1 MVKLNIIGNIRSL
14 KMKNLNEI
22 LEKIEEEKKLIDKHD
37 TDGYLN
43 MMKGNYSDEP
53 FIRSRMANDRIMLLK
68 WIIGEIDIW
77 ID

>member
-1 MVKLNIIGNIRSL
+1 
-14 KMKNLNEI
+14 MKNLNEI

-43 MMKGNYSDEP
+43 MMEGNYLDEP